1 MSVIVSLMGGLGFF
15 LYGMKLMS
23 EGLQKVAGSKMRS
36 ILEVFTK
43 NRVIGLLVGIF
54 FTALIQSSNATTVMV
69 VSFVNSGLMK
79 LAQAPGIILGA
90 NIGTTVTGQLIAFDL
105 ADIAPLFVIIGVLM
119 VMFVKNNLT
128 ISRLGEV
135 ILGFGILFMGISG
148 ISGALNE
155 AKEIPA
161 VVNAL
166 GSLTNPFL
174 AFLVGWVATAILQS
188 NSATVGIIMLLA
200 REGLMGL
207 PICLFMMLG
216 CNIGCTMSAILA
228 SFGCKKDAK
237 RAACVHLLFNISG
250 TIVCSIIFLLFGK
263 QVVDF
268 FMGISGNEAGRMIA
282 NANSIIKVCQVLLML
297 PFTPLLVKATYF
309 IIRGNDEE
317 DKKFELAY
325 ISSKHAM
332 SPTTAVL
339 QAVREMERM
348 AETNLI
354 RAMNTLVTRD
364 QKEIDEVYR
373 VEENI
378 NFLNKEITNY
388 LVHLNQAS
396 LPTSDVMRIGAL
408 FHVVNDIE
416 RIGDHAENVADS
428 AVQMT
433 NDNVTFSKQGEL
445 DLSEMLD
452 MVLKILD
459 ESIEM
464 FAKNDLQ
471 HLQEIIDI
479 ENSIDQEER
488 DLQQKHVERLTRNEC
503 TPEAGMIFS
512 DLVSGLE
519 RVADHATNIA
529 FSILDEDPE
538 EKAARE
544 AVAGAEK

>member
-1 MSVIVSLMGGLGFF
+1 
-15 LYGMKLMS
+15 
-23 EGLQKVAGSKMRS
+23 
-36 ILEVFTK
+36 
-43 NRVIGLLVGIF
+43 
-54 FTALIQSSNATTVMV
+54 
-69 VSFVNSGLMK
+69 
-79 LAQAPGIILGA
+79 
-90 NIGTTVTGQLIAFDL
+90 
-105 ADIAPLFVIIGVLM
+105 
-119 VMFVKNNLT
+119 
-128 ISRLGEV
+128 
-135 ILGFGILFMGISG
+135 
-148 ISGALNE
+148 
-155 AKEIPA
+155 
-161 VVNAL
+161 
-166 GSLTNPFL
+166 
-174 AFLVGWVATAILQS
+174 
-188 NSATVGIIMLLA
+188 
-200 REGLMGL
+200 
-207 PICLFMMLG
+207 
-216 CNIGCTMSAILA
+216 
-228 SFGCKKDAK
+228 
-237 RAACVHLLFNISG
+237 
-250 TIVCSIIFLLFGK
+250 
-263 QVVDF
+263 
-268 FMGISGNEAGRMIA
+268 
-282 NANSIIKVCQVLLML
+282 ML

-332 SPTTAVL
+332 SPTPAVL
-339 QAVREMERM
+339 QAVREMERMAQM